1 MTSHPG
7 HTHFWQKT
15 MEKWIPLLR
24 QYTSTTNF
32 PAMWLVMLHHACSTL
47 TAGDQSG
54 TIRRYSLEAKKLF
67 KLLRNEPTTY
77 SDGLRNFSSCGEDVH
92 TSACIACPYHIIIS
106 FVKKICRTSC
116 LYIFALSSLPQH
128 ISPMLRPLSHI
139 LQNSLPPCPLRK
151 EQTYEVTLAV

>member
-15 MEKWIPLLR
+15 MENWIPLLR

-32 PAMWLVMLHHACSTL
+32 PAMGLVMLHHACSTL
-47 TAGDQSG
+47 HS
-54 TIRRYSLEAKKLF
+54 RRSKWNDKTVLTRSQKAL

-92 TSACIACPYHIIIS
+92 TSAFIACPYHTIMN

-128 ISPMLRPLSHI
+128 ISLMLRPLSHI

-151 EQTYEVTLAV
+151 EQTHEDTLVV